1 MLLAP
6 KYYPEAERHARHQD
20 CPECWGNGTLDYVA
34 ADDNVLVCS
43 NCEFSIE
50 DYELG
55 DAWIE
60 AYLNEY
66 GVDELTEEDME
77 F

>member
-6 KYYPEAERHARHQD
+6 KYYPEAERHARNQD
-20 CPECWGNGTLDYVA
+20 CPDCWGSGTLDYVA
-34 ADDNVLVCS
+34 DDDNVLVCS
-43 NCEFSIE
+43 NCKFSVE
-50 DYELG
+50 DYDLSE
-55 DAWIE
+55 AWIE

-66 GVDELTEEDME
+66 GVEELTEEDME

>member
-6 KYYPEAERHARHQD
+6 KYYPEARSHADNQD
-20 CPECWGNGTLDYVA
+20 CPDCWGVGTLDYA
-34 ADDNVLVCS
+34 ADDDNVLVCS
-43 NCEFSIE
+43 KCQFSVE
-50 DYELG
+50 DYDLWE
-55 DAWIE
+55 AWIE
-60 AYLNEY
+60 AYLDEY